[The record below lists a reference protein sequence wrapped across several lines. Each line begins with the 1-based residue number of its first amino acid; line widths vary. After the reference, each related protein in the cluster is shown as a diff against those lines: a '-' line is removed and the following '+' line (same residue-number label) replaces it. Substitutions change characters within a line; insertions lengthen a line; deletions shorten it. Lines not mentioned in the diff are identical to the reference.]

1 MKQRK
6 LLLKRNI
13 SSYLVCIL
21 SVILFTQCSKDD
33 AKDKEEIIEEQG
45 HLSLPDTP
53 YDYTTLPT
61 KGVPHSANDVNKVS
75 GNPIT
80 NDGATLG
87 RVLFYDKKLSKDN
100 TISCAS
106 CHKQEFAFADNVAK
120 SKGVNGLTKRNSM
133 HLVNLRHFGGAM
145 FWDSRTRTLEEQTL
159 QPIQDHIE
167 MGSTLPEMLAKLE
180 KTTYYKPLFKK
191 AFGDEAI
198 TSDRVSKALAQF
210 VRSLNSYGSSH
221 DRGVPFTPQE
231 QAGFY
236 KFYEVGTS
244 PPTTFT
250 VSCVECHQ
258 DVQQVSFINDSLPI
272 LNFPIEQ
279 NGRGFEDEPT
289 FMKVANMKNI
299 ELTAPYGHDGRY
311 ATLEILLTR
320 HGNNVSDEDRANLI
334 AFLKTLTDIDFTKDV
349 RYSDPFT
356 KQKRQ
361 SKK

>member
-1 MKQRK
+1 MKQKK
-6 LLLKRNI
+6 LLFKKHGPP
-13 SSYLVCIL
+13 YLVCIL
-21 SVILFTQCSKDD
+21 SILLFIQCGKDD
-33 AKDKEEIIEEQG
+33 SPNGESSEDQG
-45 HLSLPDTP
+45 YLSLPDIP
-53 YDYTTLPT
+53 YDYTSLPS
-61 KGVPHSANDVNKVS
+61 KGVPHSANDVNTVS

-87 RVLFYDKKLSKDN
+87 RVLFYDKKLSKNN

-120 SKGVNGLTKRNSM
+120 SKGVNGLTIRNSI
-133 HLVNLRHFGGAM
+133 HLVNIRHFGGAM

-159 QPIQDHIE
+159 LPIQDHIE

-180 KTTYYKPLFKK
+180 KTTYYKALFKK

-210 VRSLNSYGSSH
+210 IRSLNSYGSKF
-221 DRGVPFTPQE
+221 DRGVPMTPQE
-231 QAGFY
+231 QAGFF
-236 KFYEVGTS
+236 KFHEQGAS

-250 VSCVECHQ
+250 VSCMECHQ
-258 DVQQVSFINDSLPI
+258 GVQQVFFVNDSLPI

-311 ATLEILLTR
+311 ATLEILLTH

-334 AFLKTLTDIDFTKDV
+334 AFLKTLTDEEFTKDV
-349 RYSDPFT
+349 RYSNPF
-356 KQKRQ
+356 
-361 SKK
+361 KK